1 MEGTIN
7 ILCMV
12 IQAKREI
19 FGKAFQIMEQSQG
32 GIAAQCR
39 KVKKS
44 RIAKGIEQYFLQYF
58 SYAIQSNCV
67 IWWICLYNR
76 QFSFHYALQQGLQ
89 ALLLVYLYKRSR
101 FFLW

>member
-44 RIAKGIEQYFLQYF
+44 RIAKGIEQ
-58 SYAIQSNCV
+58 
-67 IWWICLYNR
+67 
-76 QFSFHYALQQGLQ
+76 
-89 ALLLVYLYKRSR
+89 
-101 FFLW
+101 